1 MLSKTIN
8 GKEYLF
14 VEVPAWAKVFE
25 VGNTS
30 IYYSDGEPQG
40 EWRVPK
46 LPSRGKYEVIGK
58 ASELTEEQ
66 WGEIVE
72 PVSFAGKTYFHNYLA
87 SSRDFRDIVEAAFGT
102 AKESGLS
109 LLLTILPTLETSPET
124 TLIIE
129 KLC

>member
-8 GKEYLF
+8 GKTYLF
-14 VEVPAWAKVFE
+14 VEVPETAKIYRIQKLMSSWLLMDDDRIFQPQPL
-25 VGNTS
+25 GDGDFS
-30 IYYSDGEPQG
+30 I
-40 EWRVPK
+40 
-46 LPSRGKYEVIGK
+46 IGK

-124 TLIIE
+124 TLIIQ